1 MTGAATSALSQDE
14 AFARIRLLRSPNF
27 GPVSYAML
35 LQRFGSAVKAL
46 EALPDLGR
54 RGGRAYRAIAA
65 ETVEREV
72 EAVRQAGA
80 KYLFHDQPD
89 YPALLGQLDS
99 APPILTWRG
108 DLALA
113 ARPCVAMVGARNASA
128 AAVKLARDFAS
139 GLAEAGFSNMQLP
152 IRKHLSALTLSHQAL
167 SWILDVQLSAS
178 SLRTRT
184 SSLVEGVASSS
195 RLTCLV
201 PWRGKE
207 RTLGRRLAA
216 QCSMTLILAS
226 H

>member
-14 AFARIRLLRSPNF
+14 AFARIRLLRSPNI

-72 EAVRQAGA
+72 EAVRKAGA

-99 APPILTWRG
+99 AG
-108 DLALA
+108 
-113 ARPCVAMVGARNASA
+113 
-128 AAVKLARDFAS
+128 
-139 GLAEAGFSNMQLP
+139 
-152 IRKHLSALTLSHQAL
+152 
-167 SWILDVQLSAS
+167 
-178 SLRTRT
+178 
-184 SSLVEGVASSS
+184 
-195 RLTCLV
+195 
-201 PWRGKE
+201 
-207 RTLGRRLAA
+207 
-216 QCSMTLILAS
+216 
-226 H
+226 